1 MQGLSKND
9 PDSVSSS
16 QQEMRLCMC
25 TDLIL
30 YLSGGLQSE
39 LENKNLGCFTLAHYN
54 RCPDGLFDTVRFKS
68 RLLSCRLTCLCSG
81 FQ

>member
-39 LENKNLGCFTLAHYN
+39 LENKNLGSSVSL
-54 RCPDGLFDTVRFKS
+54 
-68 RLLSCRLTCLCSG
+68 
-81 FQ
+81 